1 MKFLFK
7 SLRSSP
13 SSTGREWANA
23 LHESLRTTS
32 TLPSQV
38 HADNEVSYLLK
49 YFSTSFSESEIFSN
63 YFLCFPLVTRTV
75 SCSWWSESL
84 VDLASLMAGNISN
97 SLLFIFSYFHFKGWR
112 VKMRCELSS
121 LLSFAIFFF
130 FSSFIN
136 LPAQLSNILF
146 ILLANVWKRTNE
158 VMFSLIAFTMLTT
171 CCERTQTLIPSCLA
185 LNTKYNNSPV
195 LFNTSLKMV

>member
-49 YFSTSFSESEIFSN
+49 YFSTSFSESEILSEIFSN
-63 YFLCFPLVTRTV
+63 YFLCFPLVTRTI

-84 VDLASLMAGNISN
+84 VGLASMMAGNISN

-112 VKMRCELSS
+112 VKMRCKLSS

-136 LPAQLSNILF
+136 LPA
-146 ILLANVWKRTNE
+146 
-158 VMFSLIAFTMLTT
+158 
-171 CCERTQTLIPSCLA
+171 
-185 LNTKYNNSPV
+185 
-195 LFNTSLKMV
+195 